1 MYFYLNLF
9 FIYAIFGYLFETIT
23 MSLMHKQYNSSV
35 LYGPWTI
42 VYGIAVIIM
51 IIVFLLVKRLK
62 LSSIKEKIV
71 YFFTIT
77 IVLTILEGLSEK
89 KKKKTRHVVY
99 WNYDNLPLHIGH
111 YMAVE
116 ISMLWGF
123 FSVIS
128 MYFIIPRIKEKVNR
142 IPKIITNIILFLF
155 IIDMVISFI
164 L

>member
-77 IVLTILEGLSEK
+77 IVLTILEGLSGYIIAI
-89 KKKKTRHVVY
+89 TRHVIY

>member
-1 MYFYLNLF
+1 
-9 FIYAIFGYLFETIT
+9 
-23 MSLMHKQYNSSV
+23 
-35 LYGPWTI
+35 
-42 VYGIAVIIM
+42 
-51 IIVFLLVKRLK
+51 
-62 LSSIKEKIV
+62 
-71 YFFTIT
+71 
-77 IVLTILEGLSEK
+77 
-89 KKKKTRHVVY
+89 
-99 WNYDNLPLHIGH
+99 
-111 YMAVE
+111 MAVE

>member
-1 MYFYLNLF
+1 
-9 FIYAIFGYLFETIT
+9 
-23 MSLMHKQYNSSV
+23 
-35 LYGPWTI
+35 
-42 VYGIAVIIM
+42 M

-77 IVLTILEGLSEK
+77 IVLTILEGLSGYIIE
-89 KKKKTRHVVY
+89 KTRHVIY

-128 MYFIIPRIKEKVNR
+128 MYFIIPRMKEKVNR